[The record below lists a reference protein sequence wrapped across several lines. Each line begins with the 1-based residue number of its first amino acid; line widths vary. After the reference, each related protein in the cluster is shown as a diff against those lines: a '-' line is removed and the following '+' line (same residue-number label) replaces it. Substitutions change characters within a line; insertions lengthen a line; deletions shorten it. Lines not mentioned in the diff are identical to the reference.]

1 MSISVLACGCVLAM
15 GAAGAQDPVLL
26 RRPLEPGAKDEYK
39 VEFQIKQMIDVPEMG
54 GPQPFGIA
62 GVMKS
67 TVQVGQPVPDKGV
80 SKAELVLSEV
90 RLKFDGLAA
99 MMESLLTNMPKE
111 MRYQGTIDPRNRLA
125 DMKPV
130 AQNPVGPFLGV
141 AATAWGQMAAYPDQT
156 VKVGDAW
163 ELTLPKA
170 PGLTN
175 KEAKLQFKAAGAKEL
190 EGKTLIVLAGEGTIE
205 GTTDLTD
212 MMSQAGMAGGPG
224 GGARI
229 YGPLKVKVE
238 YWVDPATGRLHR
250 FAVQMA
256 GKQTLDLASMG
267 LVAPVDVN
275 ITSQMTLLKPGES
288 TLEKIQVDPVR
299 NDESGKQAAP

>member
-1 MSISVLACGCVLAM
+1 MPISTFAIGCALAV
-15 GAAGAQDPVLL
+15 GAVVAQDSVLL
-26 RRPLEPGAKDEYK
+26 RRPMDPGVKDEYK
-39 VEFQIKQMIDVPEMG
+39 VEFQIKQTIDIPEMG

-80 SKAELVLSEV
+80 ARAELVLSEV

-99 MMESLLTNMPKE
+99 MMESLLTSMPKE

-130 AQNPVGPFLGV
+130 AQSPVGPFLGV
-141 AATAWGQMAAYPDQT
+141 AATAWGQMAAYPDQS

-163 ELTLPKA
+163 EMTMPKA

-175 KEAKLQFKAAGAKEL
+175 KEAKLQFKAVGTKEL
-190 EGKTLIVLAGEGTIE
+190 EGKALVVLAGEGTID
-205 GTTDLTD
+205 GMTDLSE
-212 MMSQAGMAGGPG
+212 MMSQAGMAGGPN

-250 FAVQMA
+250 YAAQMA

-267 LVAPVDVN
+267 IVAPVDVN

-288 TLEKIQVDPVR
+288 TLEKIKVDPVR
-299 NDESGKQAAP
+299 NDEGGKQVAP

>member
-1 MSISVLACGCVLAM
+1 MAISTFALGTVLAM
-15 GAAGAQDPVLL
+15 GSVLAQDPVLL
-26 RRPLEPGAKDEYK
+26 RRPLEPGVKDEYK
-39 VEFQIKQMIDVPEMG
+39 VEFQIKQTIDVPEMG

-111 MRYQGTIDPRNRLA
+111 VRYQGTIDPRNRLA

-130 AQNPVGPFLGV
+130 AQNAIGPFLGV
-141 AATAWGQMAAYPDQT
+141 AATSWGQMAAYPDQAF
-156 VKVGDAW
+156 KLGDAW
-163 ELTLPKA
+163 EATLPKA

-175 KEAKLQFKAAGAKEL
+175 KESKLQFKATGTKEVD
-190 EGKTLIVLAGEGTIE
+190 GKALIVLVGEGTID
-205 GTTDLTD
+205 GATDLSE
-212 MMSQAGMAGGPG
+212 MMSQAGMAGGVQG
-224 GGARI
+224 SARL

-238 YWVDPATGRLHR
+238 YWVDPTSGRLHR
-250 FAVQMA
+250 FVAQMA
-256 GKQTLDLASMG
+256 GKQTLDLAAMG

-275 ITSQMTLLKPGES
+275 ITSSMTLLKPGES
-288 TLEKIQVDPVR
+288 TLEKVQVDPVR
-299 NDESGKQAAP
+299 SDEGAKQATP